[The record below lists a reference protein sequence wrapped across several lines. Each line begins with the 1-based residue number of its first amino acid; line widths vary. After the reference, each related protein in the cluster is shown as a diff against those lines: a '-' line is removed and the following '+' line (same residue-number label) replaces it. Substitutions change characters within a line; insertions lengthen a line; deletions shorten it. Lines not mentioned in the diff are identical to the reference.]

1 MKTLIIYASKYGYT
15 EELVKKMIVE
25 SNNEFD
31 SININSTNKIDLSKY
46 EGVILGSSIY
56 IGQMNR
62 KLKDFVSKNLNVLM
76 DKKISLFLA
85 CGSEENFD
93 LQVKNNFPEAL
104 VEHASSITYLGGKI
118 QKEKLNFF
126 YKFII
131 SNIEKSQPDA
141 KPYPMYPNRTLDIV
155 NQFNRA

>member
-15 EELVKKMIVE
+15 EDLVKKMIVE

-46 EGVILGSSIY
+46 EGIILGSSIY
-56 IGQMNR
+56 IGQINR
-62 KLKDFVSKNLNVLM
+62 KLKDFVSKNLNVLIE
-76 DKKISLFLA
+76 KKISLFLA
-85 CGSEENFD
+85 CGSEENFE
-93 LQVKNNFPEAL
+93 LQVKNNFPESL
-104 VEHASSITYLGGKI
+104 VEHASTITYLGGKI

-131 SNIEKSQPDA
+131 SNIEKSQPNA
-141 KPYPMYPNRTLDIV
+141 KPYPTYPNRTLEII
-155 NQFNRA
+155 NQFYRT

>member
-1 MKTLIIYASKYGYT
+1 MKTCIIYSSKYGYT
-15 EELVKKMIVE
+15 EEMVKKMVLE

-31 SININSTNKIDLSKY
+31 SININSTNKIDLNKY
-46 EGVILGSSIY
+46 DGVILGSSIY

-62 KLKDFVSKNLNVLM
+62 KLKDFVSKNINVLM
-76 DKKISLFLA
+76 EKKVGLFLA

-93 LQVKNNFPEAL
+93 LQVKNNFPESL
-104 VEHASSITYLGGKI
+104 VEHASSIIYLGGKI
-118 QKEKLNFF
+118 QKEKLNIF